1 MVKIGPKG
9 KKAKQISKGLD
20 TTSPVL
26 SSNAFS
32 NPSYMYTGA
41 GSIRFHDRD
50 ETGSQSRDGS
60 GPMNESQTP
69 APYSSQL
76 AIKRTEDT
84 SLKLIYQK

>member
-1 MVKIGPKG
+1 
-9 KKAKQISKGLD
+9 
-20 TTSPVL
+20 
-26 SSNAFS
+26 
-32 NPSYMYTGA
+32 MYTGA

-84 SLKLIYQK
+84 FFKTYLSKIENI